1 MHFMKKILFSLIVL
15 TACISAK
22 SQLANHKW
30 QGTLQI
36 DNQPTNVTL
45 DFKKDTV
52 NAIFTDSGELL
63 ENMLYTSK
71 SGVVTFQKVS
81 GRSECGSDII
91 GKYKFEL
98 KNDSVTLSVTEDICG
113 DRAAVLDKSAW
124 KKVKK

>member
-1 MHFMKKILFSLIVL
+1 MKKVLLSLIVI

-52 NAIFTDSGELL
+52 NALFTDSGELL
-63 ENMLYTSK
+63 ENMLYTAK

-91 GKYKFEL
+91 GKYKFVL
-98 KNDSVTLSVTEDICG
+98 KNDSILYGLLKIFAGTGPVCWTSPFG
-113 DRAAVLDKSAW
+113 KNQRNNPF
-124 KKVKK
+124 

>member
-1 MHFMKKILFSLIVL
+1 MKKVLLSLIVI

-52 NAIFTDSGELL
+52 NALFTDSGELL
-63 ENMLYTSK
+63 ENMLYTAK

-91 GKYKFEL
+91 GKYKFVL
-98 KNDSVTLSVTEDICG
+98 KNDSITLWVTEDICG
-113 DRAAVLDKSAW
+113 DRAGVLDKSVW
-124 KKVKK
+124 KKSKK

>member
-1 MHFMKKILFSLIVL
+1 MKKVLFSLIVI

-52 NAIFTDSGELL
+52 NALFTDSGELL
-63 ENMLYTSK
+63 ENMLYTAK

-81 GRSECGSDII
+81 GRSDCGSDII
-91 GKYKFEL
+91 GKYKFAL

-113 DRAAVLDKSAW
+113 DRAGALDKSVW
-124 KKVKK
+124 KKAKK